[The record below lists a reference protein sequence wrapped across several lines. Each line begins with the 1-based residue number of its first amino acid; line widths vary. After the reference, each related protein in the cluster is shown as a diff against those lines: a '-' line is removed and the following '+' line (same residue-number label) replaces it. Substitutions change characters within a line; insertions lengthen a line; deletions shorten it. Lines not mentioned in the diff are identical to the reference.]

1 MQASRRGINLIA
13 GFEGFR
19 ARAYKPVAA
28 ERYYTIGYGDSGK
41 HVHASDVIT
50 KAEAKARLRRR
61 VNREFAPA
69 VERLVTTHINQNR
82 FDALVSLAYNI
93 GIGAFSTS
101 TVLRETNA
109 RHFTRAA
116 AAFHMWTR
124 GASGPLLGLVRR
136 RNAEARLFVR
146 PVIKR
151 RRK

>member
-1 MQASRRGINLIA
+1 MRASRRGINLIA
-13 GFEGFR
+13 RFEGFR

-28 ERYYTIGYGDSGK
+28 ERFYTIGYGDYGA
-41 HVHASDVIT
+41 HVSRNAVIT
-50 KAEAKARLRRR
+50 KAEGKRRLRNR
-61 VNREFAPA
+61 VNKEFAPA

-93 GIGAFSTS
+93 GIGAFATS
-101 TVLRETNA
+101 TVLRRTNA
-109 RHFTRAA
+109 RQFVRAA

-146 PVIKR
+146 PIKR
-151 RRK
+151 GK